1 MGHESFFQTNRFL
14 IQKLVEVAIGDLTG
28 KRALDLYAGVGLFSL
43 PLTRRFEKVAAVEE
57 NPAAAKNL
65 ESNLGVVGNRAR
77 CYHLTA
83 ERFLKTATT
92 DWDAIVVD
100 PPRHGLTNPAL
111 DDLNRLRVR
120 RLVYVSCDPTT
131 LARDI
136 AALCRSAYRMRSVHL
151 VDQFPQTYHL
161 ETVVHLERNE

>member
-1 MGHESFFQTNRFL
+1 VGHESFFQTNRFL
-14 IQKLVEVAIGDLTG
+14 IQKLVELAIGDLTG
-28 KRALDLYAGVGLFSL
+28 KRALDLFAGVGLFSL

-83 ERFLKTATT
+83 EKFLRTATP

-100 PPRHGLTNPAL
+100 PPRHGLTNPVL

-120 RLVYVSCDPTT
+120 RLAYVSCDPTT
-131 LARDI
+131 LARDV

-151 VDQFPQTYHL
+151 VDQFPQTFHM